1 MRFNTV
7 SLDFGKLYDSIGS
20 LPLSICAGAAPV
32 NAHVI
37 GLPLLARSGYNV
49 FRTNELRVSM
59 DVILQILSV
68 LFVVLWTARLASR
81 KRRNMLLWAGAAALP
96 AIAVYLIDALPDA
109 VTILCMG
116 PMVALVFLPSRQ
128 PAGEESEA
136 DPNVYC
142 PRCQHAHEPGP
153 NFCTNCGWELSRPYA
168 TEEPTPES
176 APAQEP
182 VMASTTDD
190 APEAAGGTEHPAPT
204 VTVDP
209 VLAAEQQTVEAAMAA
224 AQAPAPEPE
233 PGPAFTAVPNK
244 ITRPLTASAMTEAGL
259 ALVNQGR
266 VREAVDQFTK
276 AIALDPRYRD
286 AWANRAKAYHEL
298 GLSEKAAADQAQLE
312 AI

>member
-1 MRFNTV
+1 
-7 SLDFGKLYDSIGS
+7 
-20 LPLSICAGAAPV
+20 
-32 NAHVI
+32 
-37 GLPLLARSGYNV
+37 
-49 FRTNELRVSM
+49 M

-81 KRRNMLLWAGAAALP
+81 KRRNMLVWAGAAALP

-116 PMVALVFLPSRQ
+116 PMVLLVFMPGRQ
-128 PAGEESEA
+128 PVGDETAE
-136 DPNVYC
+136 DTNVYC

-168 TEEPTPES
+168 TDEATAEPTPTPET
-176 APAQEP
+176 
-182 VMASTTDD
+182 VMASTSEETSD
-190 APEAAGGTEHPAPT
+190 APVVAEPLSPEVSPE
-204 VTVDP
+204 P
-209 VLAAEQQTVEAAMAA
+209 VLASEQTAVPVEAP
-224 AQAPAPEPE
+224 AQPTAPQPE

-259 ALVNQGR
+259 ALFNQGR

-286 AWANRAKAYHEL
+286 AWANRAKAYNEL